1 MTTLTASLSLIGL
14 IAIES
19 LIYFGVPISV
29 DTQYM
34 LLPLFTLTL
43 GCWAAV
49 RVKEGT
55 REKALTAGEA
65 ATLPIWAGVSLCGL
79 YAAFTLLDASL
90 VNQGARALFALMG
103 AAAVAGALGPLLEAA
118 PIPSALHAPL
128 FTFVFPAIP
137 TWVGGTGVS
146 TPSAPSLCDILGN
159 ITGVCVAVWYW
170 FAHGPTAWA
179 ANNALGL
186 AFCVAAIP
194 PFNLGSVK
202 VGTLVLCGLFFYD
215 IFMVFG
221 TGHALG
227 TTKVSIMEEVA
238 TRLDAPIKI
247 FFIAPAGAAAR
258 AGGGHSLLGLGDIV
272 VPGFFLALLARFDA
286 RQGLIHRKSSSDS
299 TVTTAAA
306 TEPPAYYFNAGFI
319 AYAAGLV
326 ATKVGMTLMDS
337 AQPALLYLVPA
348 LLGSTAML
356 AIARGEIKAIWEFEE
371 EEVIAAVSAQTTV
384 GGGGGGGVIESKKNA

>member
-14 IAIES
+14 IVIES
-19 LIYFGVPISV
+19 LIYIGVPISV

-128 FTFVFPAIP
+128 FSFVFPAIP

-146 TPSAPSLCDILGN
+146 TPCTPSSCDLLGN

-286 RQGLIHRKSSSDS
+286 RQGLLKNRRGKGSSSS
-299 TVTTAAA
+299 SGAVTTAAAA
-306 TEPPAYYFNAGFI
+306 TEPPAFYFNAGLI

-348 LLGSTAML
+348 LLGATAML

-371 EEVIAAVSAQTTV
+371 EEVIVVAAQTTPV
-384 GGGGGGGVIESKKNA
+384 ESKKNA